1 MTKSFGLLTLQQA
14 KVWWVRLESFKN
26 TGMVPK
32 AYSVISDFDFC
43 SLTHPLSPSF
53 HPLVNSRPVY
63 SYVTGLNEESAPTKD
78 DNLALIYSG
87 SRYFIMNLA
96 QAKNNATS
104 TYWQWQFKNYHGFWS
119 GAYHPSISFLISEP
133 TESDTPV
140 GVDFL

>member
-14 KVWWVRLESFKN
+14 KVWWVRLGSLKN
-26 TGMVPK
+26 TGMVFYRWLVFEPQT
-32 AYSVISDFDFC
+32 SSQ
-43 SLTHPLSPSF
+43 HPLSPSF

-63 SYVTGLNEESAPTKD
+63 YYVTGLDEENAPTKD

-104 TYWQWQFKNYHGFWS
+104 TFWHWQLRNYHGFWS
-119 GAYHPSISFLISEP
+119 GAYNPSISFLISEP